1 MWREWETFDHSVLML
16 MSPSNFFPQNS
27 RNVAEDE
34 VNKMKEPEEI
44 ENTNLSVHSIIF
56 YE

>member
-1 MWREWETFDHSVLML
+1 
-16 MSPSNFFPQNS
+16 MSPSNSLPQNS
-27 RNVAEDE
+27 RNFAEDE

-44 ENTNLSVHSIIF
+44 ENTNLSVHLIIF